1 MTWLID
7 NIHIVL
13 IVGGLLTI
21 TMLQFAIAPARAS
34 KSTYGETLEGPLV
47 DLMVRGWGFLIALV
61 GAMMLWAAFHPETR
75 TLAVGA
81 AIASKLF
88 YIGALVAHRKRF
100 LKGFA
105 AVTAG
110 VDVLMVVLLA
120 AWLAAASRG
129 QA

>member
-7 NIHIVL
+7 KFHIVL

-21 TMLQFAIAPARAS
+21 TMLQFAIAPTRSS
-34 KSTYGETLEGPLV
+34 KSTYGEALEGPLV

-75 TLAVGA
+75 ILVVSV

-88 YIGALVAHRKRF
+88 YIGALVAHRRRF

-105 AVTAG
+105 AMTVA
-110 VDVLMVVLLA
+110 VDLIMVALLG
-120 AWLAAASRG
+120 AWLAIAGVS
-129 QA
+129 

>member
-13 IVGGLLTI
+13 IVGGLLTV

-75 TLAVGA
+75 TLAAGA
-81 AIASKLF
+81 AISSKIF

-105 AVTAG
+105 AVTVV
-110 VDVLMVVLLA
+110 VDLVMVALLG
-120 AWLAAASRG
+120 AWLAAVCRG
-129 QA
+129 

>member
-13 IVGGLLTI
+13 IVSGLLTI
-21 TMLQFAIAPARAS
+21 TMLQFAIAPTRS
-34 KSTYGETLEGPLV
+34 LKSTYGETLQGPLV
-47 DLMVRGWGFLIALV
+47 DLVVRGWGFLIALV
-61 GAMMLWAAFHPETR
+61 GAMLLWAAFHPETR

-88 YIGALVAHRKRF
+88 YVGALLTHRKRF

-110 VDVLMVVLLA
+110 VDVVMVALLA
-120 AWLAAASRG
+120 AWLAKTG
-129 QA
+129 VG

>member
-13 IVGGLLTI
+13 IVSGLLTI
-21 TMLQFAIAPARAS
+21 TMLQFAIAPTRS
-34 KSTYGETLEGPLV
+34 LKSTYGETLEGPLV
-47 DLMVRGWGFLIALV
+47 DLVVRGWGFLIALI
-61 GAMMLWAAFHPETR
+61 GAMLLWAAFHPETR

-81 AIASKLF
+81 AVASKLF
-88 YIGALVAHRKRF
+88 YVGALLAHRKRF

-110 VDVLMVVLLA
+110 VDVVMVVLLA
-120 AWLAAASRG
+120 AWLAKTCAG
-129 QA
+129 

>member
-7 NIHIVL
+7 HIHIVL

-21 TMLQFAIAPARAS
+21 SMLQFAIAPTRS
-34 KSTYGETLEGPLV
+34 SVSSYGETLEGPLV

-75 TLAVGA
+75 ALVAGV

-105 AVTAG
+105 AVTVA
-110 VDVLMVVLLA
+110 VDLVMVALLG
-120 AWLAAASRG
+120 AWLATAGAH
-129 QA
+129 

>member
-1 MTWLID
+1 MAWLID

-13 IVGGLLTI
+13 IVGGLLTVS
-21 TMLQFAIAPARAS
+21 MLQFAIAPRLAS
-34 KSTYGETLEGPLV
+34 ISTYGEALEGPLV

-75 TLAVGA
+75 TLAVVA

-110 VDVLMVVLLA
+110 VDVVMVVLLA
-120 AWLAAASRG
+120 AWLVKTCAG
-129 QA
+129 

>member
-7 NIHIVL
+7 NIHILL
-13 IVGGLLTI
+13 IVSGLVTI
-21 TMLQFAIAPARAS
+21 TMLQFAIAPTRS
-34 KSTYGETLEGPLV
+34 LKSTYGETLEGPLV
-47 DLMVRGWGFLIALV
+47 DLVVRGWGFLIALV
-61 GAMMLWAAFHPETR
+61 GAMLLWAAFHPETR

-88 YIGALVAHRKRF
+88 YVGALLAHRKRF

-110 VDVLMVVLLA
+110 VDVVMVVLLA
-120 AWLAAASRG
+120 AWLAKTCVG
-129 QA
+129 

>member
-7 NIHIVL
+7 NIHVVL
-13 IVGGLLTI
+13 IVSGLLTI
-21 TMLQFAIAPARAS
+21 TMLQVAIAPARAL
-34 KSTYGETLEGPLV
+34 KSTYGEVLEGPLV
-47 DLMVRGWGFLIALV
+47 DLVVRGWGFLIALI
-61 GAMMLWAAFHPETR
+61 GAMLLWAAFHPETR

-88 YIGALVAHRKRF
+88 YVSALVAHRKRF

-110 VDVLMVVLLA
+110 VDVVMVVLLT
-120 AWLAAASRG
+120 AWLVTAG
-129 QA
+129 VG

>member
-13 IVGGLLTI
+13 IVSGLLTI
-21 TMLQFAIAPARAS
+21 TMMQFAIAPTRS
-34 KSTYGETLEGPLV
+34 LKSTYGETLQGPLV
-47 DLMVRGWGFLIALV
+47 DLVVRGWGFLIALV
-61 GAMMLWAAFHPETR
+61 GAMLLWAAFHPETR

-81 AIASKLF
+81 AVASKLF
-88 YIGALVAHRKRF
+88 YVGALLAHRKRF

-110 VDVLMVVLLA
+110 VDVVMVVLLA
-120 AWLAAASRG
+120 AWLAKTCAG
-129 QA
+129 

>member
-7 NIHIVL
+7 NMRIVL
-13 IVGGLLTI
+13 IVSGLLTF
-21 TMLQFAIAPARAS
+21 TMLQFAIAPKRAL
-34 KSTYGETLEGPLV
+34 KSTYGETLDGPLV
-47 DLMVRGWGFLIALV
+47 DLVVRGWGFLIALV
-61 GAMMLWAAFHPETR
+61 GAMLLWAAFNPETR

-105 AVTAG
+105 AVSAG
-110 VDVLMVVLLA
+110 VDVVIVVLLA
-120 AWLAAASRG
+120 AWLVTVGAG
-129 QA
+129 

>member
-13 IVGGLLTI
+13 IVSGLLTI
-21 TMLQFAIAPARAS
+21 TMLQFAIAPTRAL
-34 KSTYGETLEGPLV
+34 KSTYGEVLEGPLV
-47 DLMVRGWGFLIALV
+47 DLVVRGWGFLIALV
-61 GAMMLWAAFHPETR
+61 GAMLLWAAFHPETR
-75 TLAVGA
+75 TLVAGV

-88 YIGALVAHRKRF
+88 YIGALLAHRKRF

-110 VDVLMVVLLA
+110 VDGGMVVLLA
-120 AWLAAASRG
+120 AWLVTAG
-129 QA
+129 MG

>member
-13 IVGGLLTI
+13 IVSGLLTI
-21 TMLQFAIAPARAS
+21 TMLQFVIAPRRS
-34 KSTYGETLEGPLV
+34 SISTYGQALEGPLV
-47 DLMVRGWGFLIALV
+47 DLMVRGWGFLIALI
-61 GAMMLWAAFHPETR
+61 GAMLLWAAFHPETR

-88 YIGALVAHRKRF
+88 YIGALLVQRKRL

-105 AVTAG
+105 AVTVV
-110 VDVLMVVLLA
+110 VDLVMVALLG
-120 AWLAAASRG
+120 AWLAACLR
-129 QA
+129 

>member
-7 NIHIVL
+7 HIHIVL

-21 TMLQFAIAPARAS
+21 SMLQFAIAPTRS
-34 KSTYGETLEGPLV
+34 SISSYGEALEGPLV

-75 TLAVGA
+75 TLAVGV

-110 VDVLMVVLLA
+110 VDLVMVALLG
-120 AWLAAASRG
+120 AWLATAG
-129 QA
+129 LG

>member
-13 IVGGLLTI
+13 IVGGLLTVS
-21 TMLQFAIAPARAS
+21 MLQFAIAPRRAS
-34 KSTYGETLEGPLV
+34 ISTYGQALEGPLV

-61 GAMMLWAAFHPETR
+61 GAMMLWAAFHPETQ
-75 TLAVGA
+75 TLAVVA

-88 YIGALVAHRKRF
+88 YIGALLAHRKRF

-105 AVTAG
+105 AITVV
-110 VDVLMVVLLA
+110 VDLVMVALLG
-120 AWLAAASRG
+120 AWLAAVCCG
-129 QA
+129 

>member
-13 IVGGLLTI
+13 IVSGLLTI
-21 TMLQFAIAPARAS
+21 TMLQFAIAPTRS
-34 KSTYGETLEGPLV
+34 LKSTYGETLEGPLV
-47 DLMVRGWGFLIALV
+47 DLVVRGWGFLIALV
-61 GAMMLWAAFHPETR
+61 GTMLLWAAFHPETR
-75 TLAVGA
+75 TLAAGA

-88 YIGALVAHRKRF
+88 YVGALVAHRKRF

-110 VDVLMVVLLA
+110 VDVIMVALLA
-120 AWLAAASRG
+120 VWLAKTCAG
-129 QA
+129 

>member
-1 MTWLID
+1 MTWLND
-7 NIHIVL
+7 HIHIVL

-21 TMLQFAIAPARAS
+21 SMLQFAITPTRAS

-47 DLMVRGWGFLIALV
+47 DLMVRGWGFLIALI
-61 GAMMLWAAFHPETR
+61 GAMMLWAALHPETR
-75 TLAVGA
+75 TLVVSV

-110 VDVLMVVLLA
+110 VDLVMVALLG
-120 AWLAAASRG
+120 AWLSTAGVS
-129 QA
+129 